1 MAAFASCHS
10 PLFYCAFNRFY
21 MVKPLSSLFFLLLGA
36 TLAEGADVAKL
47 RTLAGKSLEGD
58 LVRIT
63 DKDITFQDKDANVHG
78 LSLKDILDIE
88 LAAASGPT
96 DKYVDIE
103 VTDGSLLHCTQF
115 RLKKNEVEV
124 KLFGGREIKIPL
136 ALISYILNDAQDAKI
151 REEWQTALSK
161 RGNSDL
167 LVIKDAEGTVHNMEG
182 TFGEGDEKGEKIQFE
197 TLSGAKHTPP
207 LSRIRGMSFLR
218 KAATE
223 KPETICKIH
232 DTSKNLWYAAQVA
245 LNDKGFQITTVAG
258 MKLEYP
264 RQAVARLD
272 FSQGRLTYLSDLE
285 PVKLIER
292 SNVERVERYRR
303 DKNLD
308 DGPLRIAKE
317 TYAKGL
323 AVHSYTELVYDIGG
337 QYKDFKAVLGVD
349 PTVGG
354 DSHVKVI
361 IEGDGRQ
368 LFSEEFD
375 RKTAPRTL
383 TLDVKN
389 IKQMRIVVASK
400 GLLDLGDHLNIA
412 DAKVSK

>member
-1 MAAFASCHS
+1 
-10 PLFYCAFNRFY
+10 
-21 MVKPLSSLFFLLLGA
+21 MVRPITCSLWFFLGAA
-36 TLAEGADVAKL
+36 TLSHGADVTKL
-47 RTLAGKSLEGD
+47 RTLTGKSYEGD
-58 LVRIT
+58 LVGISDKEIVFRGT
-63 DKDITFQDKDANVHG
+63 DGPVNVP
-78 LSLKDILDIE
+78 LKEVLDID
-88 LAAASGPT
+88 LATAAAPT
-96 DKYVDIE
+96 DKYIDIE
-103 VTDGSLLHCTQF
+103 VTDGSLLHCSHF
-115 RLKKNEVEV
+115 LLKKNQVEA
-124 KLFGGREIKIPL
+124 KLVGGLEIKIPL
-136 ALISYILNDAQDAKI
+136 ASISYILNEAQDAKI

-167 LVIKDAEGTVHNMEG
+167 LAIKDPGGTVNHLDG
-182 TFGEGDEKGEKIQFE
+182 TFGEGDEKGENIEFE
-197 TLSGAKHTPP
+197 TTSGTKRTPS
-207 LSRIRGMSFLR
+207 LARIRGMSFLR
-218 KAATE
+218 KTSTE

-245 LNDKGFQITTVAG
+245 FNDKGFQVTTVAG
-258 MKLEYP
+258 VKLELP
-264 RQAVARLD
+264 RQAAARLD

-292 SNVERVERYRR
+292 SNVERVERYHR

-317 TYAKGL
+317 TYSKGL
-323 AVHSYTELVYDIGG
+323 AIHAYTELMYDIGG

-354 DSHVKVI
+354 ESRVKVL

-368 LFSEEFD
+368 LFSEDFD
-375 RKTAPRTL
+375 RKTGPRPL

-389 IKQMRIVVASK
+389 IKQLRIVVASK
-400 GLLDLGDHLNIA
+400 GLLDLGDHVNIA